1 MNSRRPRSLADYP
14 RAARRRKLILV
25 VPALVLAI
33 AIAMTLRDLPNLYE
47 STARMRFTSVKTDG
61 ASDLSVHLR
70 QFREHL
76 TSRDTLATLI
86 SKNNLSAESSESV
99 ISQMRGRIAVEPDAS
114 REAQPGAF
122 TLSYRATDP
131 ETARKTTDEMADRL
145 VTLSSKEPSLALS
158 EAEVVRKRATDIAIQ
173 LWELEHKD
181 PWLTGVRSD
190 LSVTTPSLSSRSSQ
204 PSPEAIRAQ
213 QMTIDSLKDQQY
225 KIHQQLAGVDRRI
238 TAQRQ
243 IVEQQKKGS
252 TLRDNPTY
260 AVLIAKRA
268 ERASGFHIVG
278 FVDNKPELIGKSLI
292 NPKVIGLTAD
302 IGGLVE
308 QYQVDRI
315 VVAVADRRG
324 MFPTEELLSLSL
336 SGRVAVEESARYY
349 ERLTGKIASEMLRPS
364 WLIFSRGNRFSDF
377 EHHVRRVLN
386 AGFAAVGFVL
396 SLPIMLLTA
405 LAVKLDSRGPV
416 FYVQERVGKNGRT
429 FKIIKFRSMRV
440 GGEAKSGP
448 VWAEEDDPRVTRVGR
463 VIRKLRFDEL
473 PQFVNVI
480 RGNMNFV
487 GPRPERPMFVE
498 QLGEIVPYY
507 SQRHVV
513 KPGLTGCAKRNA
525 TMEMIVEGSLNA

>member
-1 MNSRRPRSLADYP
+1 MRRLFLVIVETVLLFVTALAATQIRFGSESSDVLFNQRGWMKLVMLTIVIQLAFYLFDLYDLP
-14 RAARRRKLILV
+14 TTRRYRRVIINLIIALSVATVLLSILFYV
-25 VPALVLAI
+25 VPALQLGRGVFLVDVTLILAVIPAWRLVVAWSAGHPQLGVRERVLILGSGDQAI
-33 AIAMTLRDLPNLYE
+33 EL
-47 STARMRFTSVKTDG
+47 AR
-61 ASDLSVHLR
+61 
-70 QFREHL
+70 
-76 TSRDTLATLI
+76 ATL
-86 SKNNLSAESSESV
+86 E
-99 ISQMRGRIAVEPDAS
+99 R
-114 REAQPGAF
+114 
-122 TLSYRATDP
+122 
-131 ETARKTTDEMADRL
+131 
-145 VTLSSKEPSLALS
+145 
-158 EAEVVRKRATDIAIQ
+158 
-173 LWELEHKD
+173 
-181 PWLTGVRSD
+181 
-190 LSVTTPSLSSRSSQ
+190 
-204 PSPEAIRAQ
+204 
-213 QMTIDSLKDQQY
+213 
-225 KIHQQLAGVDRRI
+225 
-238 TAQRQ
+238 
-243 IVEQQKKGS
+243 
-252 TLRDNPTY
+252 
-260 AVLIAKRA
+260 
-268 ERASGFHIVG
+268 RASGFHIVG
-278 FVDNKPELIGKSLI
+278 FVDSKPELIGKSLI
-292 NPKVIGLTAD
+292 NPTVIGLTAD

-324 MFPTEELLSLSL
+324 VFPTEELLRLSL

-396 SLPIMLLTA
+396 SLPIMLVTV

-416 FYVQERVGKNGRT
+416 FYVQERVGKNGCT

-440 GGEAKSGP
+440 GAEAKSGP

-480 RGNMNFV
+480 RGDMNFV

-513 KPGLTGCAKRNA
+513 KPGLTGWAQIKYPYGASVEDAIEKLRYDLYYIKNQSLLLDA
-525 TMEMIVEGSLNA
+525 IIVFETIKIVMFGRGGR

>member
-1 MNSRRPRSLADYP
+1 MRRIFLVIVETVLLFVTALAATQIRFGSESSDVLFNQRGWMKLVMLTVVIQLAFYLFDLYDLP
-14 RAARRRKLILV
+14 TTRRYRRVIINLVIALSVATVLLSILFYV
-25 VPALVLAI
+25 VPALQLGRGVLLVDVTLILAVIPAWRLVVAWSAGHPQLGVRERVLILGSGDQAI
-33 AIAMTLRDLPNLYE
+33 EL
-47 STARMRFTSVKTDG
+47 AR
-61 ASDLSVHLR
+61 
-70 QFREHL
+70 
-76 TSRDTLATLI
+76 ATL
-86 SKNNLSAESSESV
+86 E
-99 ISQMRGRIAVEPDAS
+99 R
-114 REAQPGAF
+114 
-122 TLSYRATDP
+122 
-131 ETARKTTDEMADRL
+131 
-145 VTLSSKEPSLALS
+145 
-158 EAEVVRKRATDIAIQ
+158 
-173 LWELEHKD
+173 
-181 PWLTGVRSD
+181 
-190 LSVTTPSLSSRSSQ
+190 
-204 PSPEAIRAQ
+204 
-213 QMTIDSLKDQQY
+213 
-225 KIHQQLAGVDRRI
+225 
-238 TAQRQ
+238 
-243 IVEQQKKGS
+243 
-252 TLRDNPTY
+252 
-260 AVLIAKRA
+260 
-268 ERASGFHIVG
+268 RASGFHIVG
-278 FVDNKPELIGKSLI
+278 FVDNKPELVGKSLI
-292 NPKVIGLTAD
+292 NPSVLGLTAN
-302 IGGLVE
+302 IAGLVE

-324 MFPTEELLSLSL
+324 MFPTEELLNLSL

-440 GGEAKSGP
+440 GAEAKSGP

-480 RGNMNFV
+480 RGDMNFV

-513 KPGLTGCAKRNA
+513 KPGLTGWAQIKYPYGASVEDSIEKLRYDLYYIKNQSLLLDA
-525 TMEMIVEGSLNA
+525 IIVFETIKIVMFGRGGR